1 MYLCLVDLLKNAPNE
16 ICCHL
21 GDKAPKGRL
30 SGRDKR
36 VQNHTNE
43 GKEKK
48 KRARRK
54 KGAEKRKNMVALL
67 VFIKATMEFLAEKKL
82 LDLAEKIHFSGGNG
96 FKNPARCMYVSLIA
110 CKTYERQIH

>member
-1 MYLCLVDLLKNAPNE
+1 MYLFLVELLKNVPYE

-21 GDKAPKGRL
+21 GDKASKGRL

-43 GKEKK
+43 GKDKK

-54 KGAEKRKNMVALL
+54 KRAEKRENMVALL
-67 VFIKATMEFLAEKKL
+67 VFIKATMELLAEKKL
-82 LDLAEKIHFSGGNG
+82 LDLAEKVHFSCCNG
-96 FKNPARCMYVSLIA
+96 FKSG
-110 CKTYERQIH
+110 

>member
-1 MYLCLVDLLKNAPNE
+1 MYLCLVDFLKHVPNE

-21 GDKAPKGRL
+21 GDKASKGRL
-30 SGRDKR
+30 SGRDKL
-36 VQNHTNE
+36 QNHTNE
-43 GKEKK
+43 RKEKK

-82 LDLAEKIHFSGGNG
+82 LDLAEKIHFIFNG
-96 FKNPARCMYVSLIA
+96 FRNPARCMSVSLIV
-110 CKTYERQIH
+110 CKTYERQIY